1 MWLTLTPSNR
11 STIRIVEGGPAIET
25 MPHFSLLPSAMSH
38 VCVLGDYGGTHDG
51 QCVRC
56 TIVYIHIYV
65 LLYSST
71 VYHYCIL
78 NLFSWYLVTFL
89 LAPLDSFLF
98 TCAHLPQPSCHGCE
112 PLHRLLDSEG
122 KKNVWL
128 VAWSPNGI
136 CSPAPK
142 VLWSGRCVRVCVCVS
157 PDRIWNCNI
166 CWSVLGMRKREPEQI
181 LISRMDG
188 VADMLMYFLAIT
200 L

>member
-1 MWLTLTPSNR
+1 MFDRYEAQTLAHTHLCVCTCVDNIWLTLTPSNR

-56 TIVYIHIYV
+56 IIVYIHIYV
-65 LLYSST
+65 LLCSST

-122 KKNVWL
+122 EKKSV
-128 VAWSPNGI
+128 I
-136 CSPAPK
+136 
-142 VLWSGRCVRVCVCVS
+142 RCLKPQWHLQSSTEGAVKWEVCACVCVFLQTGYE
-157 PDRIWNCNI
+157 I
-166 CWSVLGMRKREPEQI
+166 VTFA
-181 LISRMDG
+181 G
-188 VADMLMYFLAIT
+188 VFWG
-200 L
+200 